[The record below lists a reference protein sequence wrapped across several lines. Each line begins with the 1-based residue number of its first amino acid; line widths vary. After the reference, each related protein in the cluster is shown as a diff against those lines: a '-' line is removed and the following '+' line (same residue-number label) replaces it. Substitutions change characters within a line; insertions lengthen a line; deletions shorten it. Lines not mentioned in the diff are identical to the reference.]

1 MRMFKLF
8 SIVLG
13 VRLLLSCPQGFL
25 QKLRILRAIF
35 MVRLKVVCATDIA
48 EQLAIVSAVLKL
60 KAPGAVVECG
70 TYQGASAVALSL
82 ACAIAGRKLYI
93 CDSFNGLPE
102 PAGSDQDHAIV
113 RDSLI
118 ATYQKGSWLGS
129 LEVVR
134 SNIQKYGDLS
144 VCSFVEGYFDQT
156 LPRFDE
162 PVALAFCDV
171 DLVESLKTCLQYLW
185 PLMTDGGLFFAHEA
199 HHYEIASLFYDR
211 QWWSEMEFQA
221 PGLVGAGSGIGLFL
235 QADGTFGSSLGYTIK
250 NPTATEQSFE
260 RGKDTVCQKINQPL
274 MR

>member
-1 MRMFKLF
+1 MFKLF

-25 QKLRILRAIF
+25 QKLRILHAIF
-35 MVRLKVVCATDIA
+35 MVRLKVVRATDIG
-48 EQLAIVSAVLKL
+48 EQFAIVSAVLNL
-60 KAPGAVVECG
+60 KSPGAVVECG
-70 TYQGASAVALSL
+70 TYQGASAVGLSV
-82 ACAIAGRKLYI
+82 ACALTGRKLYI
-93 CDSFNGLPE
+93 CDSFKGLPE
-102 PAGSDQDHAIV
+102 PAVGDQDHAIM

-134 SNIQKYGDLS
+134 DNIQKYGDLS
-144 VCSFVEGYFDQT
+144 VCSFIEGYFDRT
-156 LPRFDE
+156 LPNFSE

-171 DLVESLKTCLQYLW
+171 DLVESLKTCMQYLW

-211 QWWSEMEFQA
+211 QWWSEMGFQA

-260 RGKDTVCQKINQPL
+260 RGKDQTVCQKINQPL